1 MGPNRQ
7 RIAWIGMILYNLLLP
22 ASSGPIS
29 NYPPQTTKL
38 LSMRHLPCASRTT
51 GEIGACMFATD
62 CARNNGTH
70 LGMCLD
76 YFFIGSCCK
85 IDDKTTTRTT
95 TEGSIFESN
104 DISGNVDRVDPIT
117 GDKKKYNKPTH
128 DADTHDDD
136 GGINRITDSE
146 KSSETPAATTSPTFT
161 SPNDEDDGLETTTTT
176 IGSAEIEDYTT
187 IIVPTSGGGNEIE
200 SGSVSTK
207 TTTESVVV
215 STTIGETTMNSDD
228 VLATNINPEI
238 TTNKISSTSENAF
251 VTLSTTTTTTTTE
264 KSPEMPVSGST
275 VSTSESTPVLAGFT
289 TTTEATTTTTTT
301 TTTETSWLIP
311 SDSELPSINMSDYKD
326 VCGRRLYP
334 QQPTARIIGGEEATF
349 GKWPWQV
356 SLRVWVKREMTYKHK
371 CGASL
376 LNENWAITA
385 AHCTYNIAPDLLLVR
400 IGEFDFESQDE
411 PLPHQER
418 AISMVI
424 EHELFKRSTFEND
437 VALMRFWQPVE
448 EFRPNIVPICLP
460 DDDDD
465 YVGRTAWSTGW
476 GRLIDEY
483 GPLPFVMQEAALKV
497 MSNRRCE
504 AMYKSAGY
512 DESVPGIFICA
523 GGEGGVDS
531 CEGDSGGP
539 LVVQRPSDGRWVLA
553 GIISWGIGCAEPNQP
568 GVYTRVSV
576 FRDWIQQM
584 MF

>member
-7 RIAWIGMILYNLLLP
+7 RIVWIGMILYNLLLP
-22 ASSGPIS
+22 ASAGPIS
-29 NYPPQTTKL
+29 DYPPQTTKL
-38 LSMRHLPCASRTT
+38 LSMRHLPCASRST

-85 IDDKTTTRTT
+85 IDDKTTTTTT
-95 TEGSIFESN
+95 TEGSSIFESN

-117 GDKKKYNKPTH
+117 GDKKKYNKPPTH
-128 DADTHDDD
+128 DADTHDDN

-146 KSSETPAATTSPTFT
+146 KSGETPAATTSPTFT
-161 SPNDEDDGLETTTTT
+161 GDDDGLETETTTT

-187 IIVPTSGGGNEIE
+187 IIAPTSGGGNEIE
-200 SGSVSTK
+200 SGAISTT
-207 TTTESVVV
+207 TTTESVVA
-215 STTIGETTMNSDD
+215 STTIGETTVNSDD
-228 VLATNINPEI
+228 AFATNINPEI
-238 TTNKISSTSENAF
+238 TTDKISSTSENAF
-251 VTLSTTTTTTTTE
+251 VTLSTTTTTTTSE

-275 VSTSESTPVLAGFT
+275 VSTSESTPGLAGF
-289 TTTEATTTTTTT
+289 TTTTTT
-301 TTTETSWLIP
+301 TTTETSWLNP
-311 SDSELPSINMSDYKD
+311 SDAELPSINMSDYKD

-356 SLRVWVKREMTYKHK
+356 SLRVWVKREQTYKHK

-400 IGEFDFESQDE
+400 IGEFDFERQDE
-411 PLPHQER
+411 PLPYEER

-424 EHELFKRSTFEND
+424 EHEGFKRSTFEND
-437 VALMRFWQPVE
+437 VALMRFWQPVD
-448 EFRPNIVPICLP
+448 EFRPNVVPICLP

-539 LVVQRPSDGRWVLA
+539 LVVQRPRDGRWVLA

-568 GVYTRVSV
+568 GVYTRVSA
-576 FRDWIQQM
+576 FRDWIRQM